1 MSLELECS
9 ILCPQEENSG
19 LEGTPDKTI
28 WLDSSSSHKQMS
40 EQKRQL
46 AFISLPEFQERVP
59 IIDKQTNFNYVW
71 HTDS

>member
-28 WLDSSSSHKQMS
+28 WLDSSSST
-40 EQKRQL
+40 
-46 AFISLPEFQERVP
+46 
-59 IIDKQTNFNYVW
+59 QTNVW
-71 HTDS
+71 AEKSIHGS